1 MKTKRFLA
9 AVLAI
14 AMLASF
20 ISVPVFAEE
29 AVPTLLSSPE
39 GEGYICEDLG
49 ILVGPD
55 EDGVT
60 EEYLDTLAM
69 RTQAAMVNLRLFG
82 LEEVALAFDGEET
95 FADTADATAYWQPIL
110 EYLKANP
117 GIGWVGDEGGNF
129 LPNEYIT
136 GQAFTKI
143 LLVALGYEYGLD
155 FDWETTM
162 DFAGE
167 VGLTALADKADAD
180 LTVRDMAIA
189 IIEALGFKT
198 NSTTDVT
205 LLTQLVLDGVID
217 EATAIAA
224 GFEVEEPTLA
234 IVNAYPSATDEVT
247 IVLNMDV
254 PEGTPITLKKDTAGY
269 VVVETIDGATVT
281 LTALFNLPAGTYTV
295 MVGTETAE
303 FEVVTQHAVDLVIE
317 ADSVYLMAGQA
328 LGVSMLDQ
336 YGDNM
341 SLSGTNYS
349 VFNQSSGFVFTTVAT
364 KDLTIDVTEE
374 PAEADEIIYVF
385 VYDPVSML
393 TVSAELPVIAAP
405 YLETLAIGGV
415 TLGDDAATMLITGTT
430 SNVLDIT
437 AYDQYGQVMTLVSSM
452 FTTTVPYDYTAEVQ
466 ILSSNGDVLNAGAIS
481 IIDGEF
487 LFNAGNA
494 GTAMF
499 TFIIPDQANIY
510 TSEMI
515 TVYANPVLSSIEI
528 AGPVEAVYAY
538 EETTFPAVGFDQ
550 YGNTIDVVSTPG
562 TDIDFT
568 WTFDINV
575 DWIDISSANTVAFK
589 ADLHGT
595 TTVYYFLNGILQGT
609 FDVTVN
615 EEAYPFQVV
624 ALNDVPTAFQTESY
638 KVFSGTYIDVIDQ
651 YGRPVDMD
659 AYFDYELDLWSDDNN
674 NLRYD
679 HLDLNTFVIYADQLD
694 ETGSDTFYLGIY
706 DLVLDDI
713 APESIF
719 TFDAAHVGYDDIVSF
734 DLHVVDDVLY
744 GGELDWDLYGQLFIY
759 NNYMSEGSL
768 YPYDNPFLL
777 KAYQEDGTEI
787 SLALNDSNIPEIVDV
802 ITFSS
807 ESAPSFDYRTRK
819 DYPEAPTIYGAMSA
833 AGISVMKVWING
845 EMVASDEFTVSLDD
859 FAVTSIEA
867 TDTVLSWDTV
877 EDMNN
882 EKGFWPP
889 ELYPGPEEWGMD
901 MEAILG
907 DSEGISWYARYLA
920 MNLFT
925 IMDQY
930 DVELFWLPLI
940 EAEMIQL
947 IISTEDSGDDT
958 YFYFTI
964 MTPDGVVY
972 DTITVLDDFVPNP
985 LIIGP
990 PPIPEP

>member
-9 AVLAI
+9 TVLAI

-29 AVPTLLSSPE
+29 AVPTLLSSPV

-95 FADTADATAYWQPIL
+95 FADAADATAYWQPIL

-136 GQAFTKI
+136 GQAFIKI

-189 IIEALGFKT
+189 IIEALSFKT

-234 IVNAYPSATDEVT
+234 IVNAYPSAINEVT

-269 VVVETIDGATVT
+269 VVVEAIDGATVT

-295 MVGTETAE
+295 MVGTETAG
-303 FEVVTQHAVDLVIE
+303 FEVMAQYAVELAFAAE
-317 ADSVYLMAGQA
+317 SVYLAANQN
-328 LGVSMLDQ
+328 LGITMYDQ
-336 YGDNM
+336 YGKAM

-349 VFNQSSGFVFTTVAT
+349 VFNQTNGYVYAPDVDNAIE
-364 KDLTIDVTEE
+364 IDVEDDGD
-374 PAEADEIIYVF
+374 AEAGDTIYVF
-385 VYDPVSML
+385 VYDPISML
-393 TVSAELPVIAAP
+393 TISGELPIIDAP

-415 TLGDDAATMLITGTT
+415 TLGDATATMLIAGTAG
-430 SNVLDIT
+430 NVLDVT
-437 AYDQYGQVMTLVSSM
+437 AYDQYGQEMALGPIGGLDPM
-452 FTTTVPYDYTAEVQ
+452 FTTIVPYDYTAQVQ

-481 IIDGEF
+481 IVDGEF
-487 LFNAGNA
+487 LFNAGVA

-515 TVYANPVLSSIEI
+515 TVYGEATLTTIET
-528 AGPVEAVYAY
+528 AGPDEALYVDEA
-538 EETTFPAVGFDQ
+538 TDFAVVGFDQ
-550 YGNTIDVVSTPG
+550 YGAVIVVDSGVTFTSTINLFSTDPNLEADDKIGFTPDTAG
-562 TDIDFT
+562 T
-568 WTFDINV
+568 
-575 DWIDISSANTVAFK
+575 S
-589 ADLHGT
+589 
-595 TTVYYFLNGILQGT
+595 TVYYFLDGLFQGT

-615 EEAYPFQVV
+615 AKAYPFQVV
-624 ALNDVPTAFQTESY
+624 GLNDVPTAFQTEAY

-659 AYFDYELDLWSDDNN
+659 TYFDYELDLWSDDNN

-706 DLVLDDI
+706 NSDPGDI
-713 APESIF
+713 APESVF
-719 TFDAAHVGYDDIVSF
+719 TFDAAHVGDDDIVSF

-744 GGELDWDLYGQLFIY
+744 GGELDWDLYGQMFIY
-759 NNYMSEGSL
+759 NNYMSGVSL

-787 SLALNDSNIPEIVDV
+787 SLALNDSNIPEIVDL
-802 ITFSS
+802 ITFSL
-807 ESAPSFDYRTRK
+807 ENAPDFDYETRK

-901 MEAILG
+901 MAAILG
-907 DSEGISWYARYLA
+907 DSEDISWYARYLA
-920 MNLFT
+920 LNLFT

-930 DVELFWLPLI
+930 DVELFWLPLM
-940 EAEMIQL
+940 EDELIQL

-972 DTITVLDDFVPNP
+972 DTITVLDDFVPNY
-985 LIIGP
+985 LD
-990 PPIPEP
+990 